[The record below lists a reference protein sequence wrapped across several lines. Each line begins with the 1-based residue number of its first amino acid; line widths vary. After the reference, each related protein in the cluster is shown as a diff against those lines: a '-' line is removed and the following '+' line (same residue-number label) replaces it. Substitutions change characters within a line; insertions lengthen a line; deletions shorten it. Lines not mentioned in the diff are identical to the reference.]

1 LADEHRTFV
10 HHPFGERRMNRRI
23 APLITVALSIALLG
37 ITSACSRKATKTT
50 AQPQRIASVEGLS
63 QPEALS
69 FDPGQNVYFVSN
81 VNGSPGVKDGNGFI
95 SRITADGVM
104 DSLHFIQG
112 GRDGVQLDAPMGSRV
127 QGDTLWVLD
136 VDKLR
141 GFNTHTGAPTT
152 TVDLA
157 PLKALF
163 LNDLAIDSTGE
174 FYITDTGVQVSADGK
189 NNHTGPDRIL
199 HVAHDRTV
207 SVAVSTPLL
216 SSPDGIAWD
225 QRGKRFVLA
234 PFSGPSVQEWRIGDP
249 GPRDVAN
256 GKGKFDGAEVEHDG
270 TILITSWNDSS
281 VATLEGPKLIPRIA
295 KLPFQ
300 PADVSMDAVR
310 SRVGI
315 VSLVANRF
323 ELWEW
328 PFTK

>member
-1 LADEHRTFV
+1 MNDRFPV
-10 HHPFGERRMNRRI
+10 HHLFGERRMTRRT
-23 APLITVALSIALLG
+23 APLRTLALSLTLLAAVG
-37 ITSACSRKATKTT
+37 ACSRKAAKTT
-50 AQPQRIASVEGLS
+50 AQPQRIAAVEGLS

-69 FDPGQNVYFVSN
+69 FDSAQNVYFVSN
-81 VNGSPGVKDGNGFI
+81 VNGSPGVRDGNGFI

-112 GRDGVQLDAPMGSRV
+112 GRNGVQLDGPMGSRV

-136 VDKLR
+136 IDKLR
-141 GFNTHTGAPTT
+141 GFNTRTGAPTT

-163 LNDLAIDSTGE
+163 LNDLAIDSAGE
-174 FYITDTGVQVSADGK
+174 FYITDTGVQVSPDGK
-189 NNHTGPDRIL
+189 DNHTGPDRIL

-207 SVAVSTPLL
+207 SVAISTPLL

-249 GPRDVAN
+249 GPKDVAK
-256 GKGKFDGAEVEHDG
+256 GKGMFDGAEVEHDG

-281 VATLEGPKLIPRIA
+281 VSTLEGPKLIPRIS
-295 KLPFQ
+295 KLPYQ
-300 PADVSMDAVR
+300 PADVSMDQVR

-328 PFTK
+328 PSRK

>member
-1 LADEHRTFV
+1 
-10 HHPFGERRMNRRI
+10 MNRRT
-23 APLITVALSIALLG
+23 APLLAVATAVTLLAA
-37 ITSACSRKATKTT
+37 SACSRKAAKTT

-63 QPEALS
+63 EPEALS

-81 VNGSPGVKDGNGFI
+81 VNGSTGVKDGNGFI

-112 GRDGVQLDAPMGSRV
+112 GRNGVQLDAPMGSRV

-152 TVDLA
+152 TIDLA

-174 FYITDTGVQVSADGK
+174 FYITDTGVEVAADGK
-189 NNHTGPDRIL
+189 SNHTGPDRIL

-207 SVAVSTPLL
+207 TVAVSTPLL
-216 SSPDGIAWD
+216 STPDGIAWD

-249 GPRDVAN
+249 GPKDVAK
-256 GKGKFDGAEVEHDG
+256 GKGMFDGAEVERDG

-281 VATLEGPKLIPRIA
+281 VATLEGPKLIPRIT
-295 KLPFQ
+295 KLPYQ
-300 PADVSMDAVR
+300 PADVSMDPVR

-328 PFTK
+328 PFKK

>member
-1 LADEHRTFV
+1 MTRPTSSSLTLALV
-10 HHPFGERRMNRRI
+10 
-23 APLITVALSIALLG
+23 IAL
-37 ITSACSRKATKTT
+37 IAAPSACTSKSAKTN
-50 AQPQRIASVEGLS
+50 AQPQRIAVIEGLS

-69 FDPGQNVYFVSN
+69 FDESQNVYFVSN

-95 SRITADGVM
+95 SRISADGVM

-141 GFNTHTGAPTT
+141 GFDTKSGKPYV
-152 TVDLA
+152 TVDLS

-174 FYITDTGVQVSADGK
+174 FYITDTGVLVAANGMDS
-189 NNHTGPDRIL
+189 HPGPDRIL
-199 HVAHDRTV
+199 HVAHDRSI
-207 SVAVSTPLL
+207 SVAASTALF

-225 QRGKRFVLA
+225 QRAKRFILA
-234 PFSGPSVQEWRIGDP
+234 PFAGPSVQEWRIGDA
-249 GPRDVAN
+249 GPKDIAQ
-256 GKGKFDGAEVEHDG
+256 GKGMFDGAEVEHDG

-281 VATLEGPKLIPRIA
+281 ISTLEGEKLVPRIS
-295 KLPFQ
+295 KLGYQ
-300 PADVSMDAVR
+300 PADVSMDAGR

-315 VSLVANRF
+315 VSLVANKF

>member
-1 LADEHRTFV
+1 MTRPTASSLTLALIFAL
-10 HHPFGERRMNRRI
+10 I
-23 APLITVALSIALLG
+23 AVP
-37 ITSACSRKATKTT
+37 SACTSKGAKTN
-50 AQPQRIASVEGLS
+50 AQPQRIAVIEGLS

-69 FDPGQNVYFVSN
+69 FDESQNVYFVSN

-95 SRITADGVM
+95 SRISADGVM

-112 GRDGVQLDAPMGSRV
+112 GRDGVELDAPMGSRV

-141 GFNTHTGAPTT
+141 GFDTKSGKPYV
-152 TVDLA
+152 TVDLS

-174 FYITDTGVQVSADGK
+174 FYITDTGVLVAANGMDS
-189 NNHTGPDRIL
+189 HPGPDRIL
-199 HVAHDRTV
+199 HVARDRSI
-207 SVAVSTPLL
+207 SVAASTALF

-225 QRGKRFVLA
+225 QRAKRFILA
-234 PFSGPSVQEWRIGDP
+234 PFAGPSVQEWRVGDA
-249 GPRDVAN
+249 GPKDIAQ
-256 GKGKFDGAEVEHDG
+256 GKGMFDGAEVEHDG

-281 VATLEGPKLIPRIA
+281 VSTLEGQKLVPRIS
-295 KLPFQ
+295 KLGYQ
-300 PADVSMDAVR
+300 PADVSMDAGR

-315 VSLVANRF
+315 VSLVANKF

-328 PFTK
+328 PSTK

>member
-1 LADEHRTFV
+1 MTRPTARPLTLA
-10 HHPFGERRMNRRI
+10 
-23 APLITVALSIALLG
+23 LIVALIVAP
-37 ITSACSRKATKTT
+37 SACNSKAAKTNS
-50 AQPQRIASVEGLS
+50 APQRISIVEGLA

-69 FDPGQNVYFVSN
+69 FDASQNVYFVSN

-95 SRITADGVM
+95 SRISADGAM

-141 GFNTHTGAPTT
+141 GFDTKSGKPYV
-152 TVDLA
+152 TVDLS

-174 FYITDTGVQVSADGK
+174 FYITDTGVLVAANGMDS
-189 NNHTGPDRIL
+189 HPGPDRIL
-199 HVAHDRTV
+199 HVAHDRSI
-207 SVAVSTPLL
+207 SVAASTALF

-225 QRGKRFVLA
+225 QRAKRFILA
-234 PFSGPSVQEWRIGDP
+234 PFAGPSVQEWRIGDA
-249 GPRDVAN
+249 GPKDIAQ
-256 GKGKFDGAEVEHDG
+256 GKGMFDGVEVERDG

-281 VATLEGPKLIPRIA
+281 VSTLEGQKLVPRIT
-295 KLPFQ
+295 KLGYQ
-300 PADVSMDAVR
+300 PADVSMDAGR

-328 PFTK
+328 PSTR

>member
-1 LADEHRTFV
+1 MTRPTASSLTLALV
-10 HHPFGERRMNRRI
+10 VALI
-23 APLITVALSIALLG
+23 AP
-37 ITSACSRKATKTT
+37 SACTSKSAKTN
-50 AQPQRIASVEGLS
+50 AQPQRIAVIEGLS

-69 FDPGQNVYFVSN
+69 FDDSQNVYFVSN

-95 SRITADGVM
+95 SRISADGVM

-112 GRDGVQLDAPMGSRV
+112 GRDGVELDAPMGSRV

-141 GFNTHTGAPTT
+141 GFDTKSGKPYV
-152 TVDLA
+152 TVDLS

-174 FYITDTGVQVSADGK
+174 FYITDTGVLVAANGMDS
-189 NNHTGPDRIL
+189 HPGPDRIL
-199 HVAHDRTV
+199 HVAHDRSI
-207 SVAVSTPLL
+207 SVAASTALF

-225 QRGKRFVLA
+225 QRAKRFILA
-234 PFSGPSVQEWRIGDP
+234 PFAGPSVQEWRVGDA
-249 GPRDVAN
+249 GPKDIAQ
-256 GKGKFDGAEVEHDG
+256 GKGMFDGAEVEHDG

-281 VATLEGPKLIPRIA
+281 VSTLEGQKLVPRIS
-295 KLPFQ
+295 KLGYQ
-300 PADVSMDAVR
+300 PADVSMDAGR

-315 VSLVANRF
+315 VSLVANKF

>member
-1 LADEHRTFV
+1 
-10 HHPFGERRMNRRI
+10 MNRRI
-23 APLITVALSIALLG
+23 ASLPTLAVAFALFTAAG
-37 ITSACSRKATKTT
+37 ACSHKAAKTT
-50 AQPQRIASVEGLS
+50 AQPHRIAEVEGLS

-69 FDPGQNVYFVSN
+69 FDPAQNVYFVSN

-112 GRDGVQLDAPMGSRV
+112 GRNGVQLDGPMGSRV

-136 VDKLR
+136 IDKLR

-152 TVDLA
+152 TVDLS

-189 NNHTGPDRIL
+189 DNHTGPDRIL

-249 GPRDVAN
+249 GPKDVAK
-256 GKGKFDGAEVEHDG
+256 GKGMFDGAEVERDG

-281 VATLEGPKLIPRIA
+281 VATLEGPKLIPRITN
-295 KLPFQ
+295 LPYQ
-300 PADVSMDAVR
+300 PADVSMDPVR

-328 PFTK
+328 PFSK

>member
-1 LADEHRTFV
+1 
-10 HHPFGERRMNRRI
+10 MNRPT
-23 APLITVALSIALLG
+23 ASLLSVAFSVVLLVIPG
-37 ITSACSRKATKTT
+37 ACTSKAAKTT
-50 AQPQRIASVEGLS
+50 AQPQRVAFVEGLS

-69 FDPGQNVYFVSN
+69 FDPNLNVYFVSN
-81 VNGSPGVKDGNGFI
+81 INGSPAVKDGNGFI
-95 SRITADGVM
+95 SRITADGMM

-136 VDKLR
+136 ADKLR
-141 GFNTHTGAPTT
+141 GFNTHTGAPVTS
-152 TVDLA
+152 VDLA

-174 FYITDTGVQVSADGK
+174 FYITDTGVLVAADGTDS
-189 NNHTGPDRIL
+189 HTGPDRIL
-199 HVAHDRTV
+199 HVAHDRTA

-216 SSPDGIAWD
+216 SQPDGIAWD

-234 PFSGPSVQEWRIGDP
+234 PFAGPSVQEWRMGDP
-249 GPRDVAN
+249 GPKDVAT
-256 GKGKFDGAEVEHDG
+256 GKGMFDGVEVERDG
-270 TILITSWNDSS
+270 SILITSWNDSS
-281 VATLEGPKLIPRIA
+281 VAMLQGPKLVPRIT
-295 KLPFQ
+295 KLPYQ
-300 PADVSMDAVR
+300 PADVSMDALR

-328 PFTK
+328 PSTK

>member
-1 LADEHRTFV
+1 MHRRTAQLPTLAISL
-10 HHPFGERRMNRRI
+10 GLL
-23 APLITVALSIALLG
+23 AAL
-37 ITSACSRKATKTT
+37 SACSRKAAKTT
-50 AQPQRIASVEGLS
+50 AQPRRIAEVEGLS

-69 FDPGQNVYFVSN
+69 FDPSQNVYFVSN

-112 GRDGVQLDAPMGSRV
+112 GRNGVQLDGPMGSRV

-136 VDKLR
+136 IDKLR

-174 FYITDTGVQVSADGK
+174 FYITDTGVQTGADGK
-189 NNHTGPDRIL
+189 SNHTGPDRIL

-249 GPRDVAN
+249 GPKDVAK
-256 GKGKFDGAEVEHDG
+256 GKGMFDGAEVERDG

-281 VATLEGPKLIPRIA
+281 VSTLEGPKLIPRIA
-295 KLPFQ
+295 NLPFQ
-300 PADVSMDAVR
+300 PADVSMDPGR

>member
-1 LADEHRTFV
+1 MTRPTAWPLTLA
-10 HHPFGERRMNRRI
+10 
-23 APLITVALSIALLG
+23 LIVALIVAP
-37 ITSACSRKATKTT
+37 SACTSKAAKNNS
-50 AQPQRIASVEGLS
+50 APQRISIVEGLA

-69 FDPGQNVYFVSN
+69 FDASQNVYFVSN

-95 SRITADGVM
+95 SRISADGAM

-141 GFNTHTGAPTT
+141 GFDTKSGKPYI
-152 TVDLA
+152 TVDLS

-174 FYITDTGVQVSADGK
+174 FYITDTGVLVAANGMDS
-189 NNHTGPDRIL
+189 HPGPDRIL
-199 HVAHDRTV
+199 HVAHDRSI
-207 SVAVSTPLL
+207 SVAASTALF

-225 QRGKRFVLA
+225 QRAKRFILA
-234 PFSGPSVQEWRIGDP
+234 PFAGPSVQEWRIGDA
-249 GPRDVAN
+249 GPKDIAQ
-256 GKGKFDGAEVEHDG
+256 GKGMFDGVEVERDG

-281 VATLEGPKLIPRIA
+281 VSTLEGQKLVPRIT
-295 KLPFQ
+295 KLGYQ
-300 PADVSMDAVR
+300 PADVSMDAGR

-328 PFTK
+328 PSTR